1 MAESPSEP
9 RAAIWAERSV
19 LLATAL
25 SARAVL
31 FAEALGLVRKAVKI
45 NKQKHCNTFKKL
57 L

>member
-45 NKQKHCNTFKKL
+45 NELKALQPL
-57 L
+57 